1 LLERAVSAGVN
12 QVSDPALDS
21 TKRKELERQAMTLAV
36 QDARL
41 NAETLAQAAGV
52 KLGAVRTLNASSG
65 PPVIPMYRSK
75 MVMADAAAAPPA
87 PEASYQPGEM
97 KFSASVSAEYDLL
110 VGP

>member
-1 LLERAVSAGVN
+1 
-12 QVSDPALDS
+12 
-21 TKRKELERQAMTLAV
+21 
-36 QDARL
+36 
-41 NAETLAQAAGV
+41 
-52 KLGAVRTLNASSG
+52 
-65 PPVIPMYRSK
+65 MYRSK